1 MSLDGWMVL
10 LVNGTTGE
18 RTECSGFF
26 GPDLPKPAPSKMQLK
41 LIVTVRPLRKLCN
54 NVEKYKRYD

>member
-1 MSLDGWMVL
+1 ML
-10 LVNGTTGE
+10 LVNGTTSE

-41 LIVTVRPLRKLCN
+41 LIVTVKPLKLCN